1 MEVTN
6 YGYGIAVDNSGSVYI
21 TGNTTSSDFPTTS
34 NAYDTSHNGNGSVEY
49 NGAYVGMFG
58 GDVFVAKITTDTTS
72 PTASSTNPENG
83 ATNVAI
89 DSVITAMFS
98 ETIDTSTITTD
109 TFNVSDSNGNIGG
122 TVTYSGTTATFT
134 PSSNLAYSTTY
145 TVTITTGIK
154 DTSGNVISSEY
165 SWSFTTGEDPQPIAN
180 AGDDQTVNEGELV
193 SLQGSG
199 MAPQGVT
206 LNYQWTQVAGPGV
219 TLSDTNSPSPTFTVP
234 QINANVTLTFQLT
247 VSYDNYLSSDT
258 VDITIINVNHV
269 PVALT
274 GDDQAASE
282 GSKVTLHGETSY
294 DPDGSEIS
302 YQWTQVIGPTVTLSD
317 SNIANPTFTAP
328 SVMTETLLEFELIV
342 NDGELSSEPAVAK
355 VTVENVN
362 HTPVADTTGSTQTV
376 DEETQVTLD
385 GSHSYDPDD
394 DSITYQWTQVSGP
407 TVTLSDPN
415 SANPGFTAPQVTE
428 TTYLE
433 FELVVSDGQ
442 IFSEAAVATVTV
454 LDTNQPVD
462 CSSAAPST
470 ASLWPPNHKLVS
482 VSIEGVTD
490 PDNEDVTIAI
500 TGVTQDEPVDGL
512 GDGDTSP
519 DAVIQGDKVLLR
531 AERSGKGNGRVYEIH
546 FTADDGHGSTCDGS
560 VRMSVPHDKKKGEEA
575 IDSGQNYDSTQ
586 Q

>member
-1 MEVTN
+1 MDNSGNAYVTGLTNSSDFPTANAIYGTNTGQFNSFVTKLNATGNSLAYSTYILNGIAIEGAISIVVDTFGNAYVLGYTLLPNPTIYGVNGKAGGVYVTKLNASGSNFVYSVSLSGSNFN

-122 TVTYSGTTATFT
+122 TVTYSGTTAIFT

-219 TLSDTNSPSPTFTVP
+219 TLSDTNSPSPTFTAP
-234 QINANVTLTFQLT
+234 QINANVTLT
-247 VSYDNYLSSDT
+247 
-258 VDITIINVNHV
+258 
-269 PVALT
+269 
-274 GDDQAASE
+274 
-282 GSKVTLHGETSY
+282 
-294 DPDGSEIS
+294 IS
-302 YQWTQVIGPTVTLSD
+302 
-317 SNIANPTFTAP
+317 AHR
-328 SVMTETLLEFELIV
+328 EL
-342 NDGELSSEPAVAK
+342 
-355 VTVENVN
+355 
-362 HTPVADTTGSTQTV
+362 
-376 DEETQVTLD
+376 
-385 GSHSYDPDD
+385 
-394 DSITYQWTQVSGP
+394 
-407 TVTLSDPN
+407 
-415 SANPGFTAPQVTE
+415 
-428 TTYLE
+428 
-433 FELVVSDGQ
+433 
-442 IFSEAAVATVTV
+442 
-454 LDTNQPVD
+454 
-462 CSSAAPST
+462 
-470 ASLWPPNHKLVS
+470 
-482 VSIEGVTD
+482 
-490 PDNEDVTIAI
+490 
-500 TGVTQDEPVDGL
+500 
-512 GDGDTSP
+512 
-519 DAVIQGDKVLLR
+519 
-531 AERSGKGNGRVYEIH
+531 
-546 FTADDGHGSTCDGS
+546 
-560 VRMSVPHDKKKGEEA
+560 
-575 IDSGQNYDSTQ
+575 
-586 Q
+586 